1 MVSTRFNIIV
11 QKDDAWYVAK
21 CIDNSVASQGKT
33 IEEALNN
40 LKEALELY
48 YEDEPLGD
56 VPVPALLTSM
66 EVAV

>member
-1 MVSTRFNIIV
+1 MRFNVIV
-11 QKDDAWYVAK
+11 QKDDSWYVAK
-21 CIDNSVASQGKT
+21 CIDNSVASQGKSV
-33 IEEALNN
+33 EEALNN

-48 YEDEPLGD
+48 YEDEPLYD